1 MKAFKHL
8 FFGEAIYGAVLN
20 RVKLNS
26 VCSSNNS
33 QGLFDCCPAGI
44 SPIRRNF
51 EEAL

>member
-26 VCSSNNS
+26 VYKWILVSVGHWSKRYIGQS
-33 QGLFDCCPAGI
+33 FP
-44 SPIRRNF
+44 
-51 EEAL
+51 